1 MYQEKAKE
9 LIRKIHAAG
18 MDYEEWLHLEVE
30 VKKLFSTV
38 PKNQYDIID
47 EMFIE
52 DGAGEML
59 YMVCDGIRYE
69 QEKHKKHNANSKG
82 Q

>member
-9 LIRKIHAAG
+9 LIRRINNAG
-18 MDYEEWLHLEVE
+18 VDYAEWLQLEAE
-30 VKKLFSTV
+30 VADLFASL
-38 PKNQYDIID
+38 PKEQFDIID
-47 EMFIE
+47 EMFIT

-69 QEKHKKHNANSKG
+69 QEKHK
-82 Q
+82 

>member
-1 MYQEKAKE
+1 MYVEKAEE
-9 LIRKIHAAG
+9 LIRRIHAAG
-18 MDYEEWLHLEVE
+18 LDYEVWLRLEAE
-30 VKKLFSTV
+30 VAELFATV
-38 PKNQYDIID
+38 PKDQYDIID

-69 QEKHKKHNANSKG
+69 QEKRK
-82 Q
+82 